1 MSKKIFSK
9 KEQAI
14 LRKNRHVLRISDKA
28 ITYTDDFKVRALA
41 ESSKGKTAREI
52 FEEAGFD
59 VELIGM
65 SRVTSSITRWK
76 TSYKEKGVMGLRDT
90 RKGNS
95 GRPLNRELSP
105 KEIIERKD
113 AEIAYLKAELE
124 LVKKLDLKE
133 RSVRKGKIKTPIIYD
148 LISSVINEYKL
159 DNSVSHLCELA
170 GVSRSGY
177 YRHKNAEN
185 YRNAK
190 NIQDSIDYE
199 TILKAYNFK
208 NCTKGSRGIYM
219 VLLNEFKIE
228 MNRKKIQRLMRK
240 FNLRCPI
247 RKINPY
253 RQMAKATKEHRVVP
267 NKLQRKFKDG
277 EPGEI
282 LLTDITYLPFKG
294 SFAYLSAIKDSVT
307 NEILAYKLSDN
318 IKLDIAMDTI
328 DKLMAK
334 HKDRLHKNSYIHSDQ
349 GVHYTSPKFQNK
361 LKNNQLGQSM
371 SRKGNCWDN
380 APMESFFGHMKD
392 EINYDDCDSFD
403 ELSKVI
409 DEYIDYY
416 NKYRYQWDLNKM
428 TPIKYREYLFD
439 SAQSTLQA

>member
-9 KEQAI
+9 KEKAI

-185 YRNAK
+185 YRNVK
-190 NIQDSIDYE
+190 NIQDKIDYE

-208 NCTKGSRGIYM
+208 DCTKR
-219 VLLNEFKIE
+219 
-228 MNRKKIQRLMRK
+228 
-240 FNLRCPI
+240 
-247 RKINPY
+247 
-253 RQMAKATKEHRVVP
+253 
-267 NKLQRKFKDG
+267 
-277 EPGEI
+277 
-282 LLTDITYLPFKG
+282 
-294 SFAYLSAIKDSVT
+294 IKR
-307 NEILAYKLSDN
+307 N
-318 IKLDIAMDTI
+318 IHGFT
-328 DKLMAK
+328 
-334 HKDRLHKNSYIHSDQ
+334 
-349 GVHYTSPKFQNK
+349 
-361 LKNNQLGQSM
+361 
-371 SRKGNCWDN
+371 
-380 APMESFFGHMKD
+380 
-392 EINYDDCDSFD
+392 
-403 ELSKVI
+403 
-409 DEYIDYY
+409 
-416 NKYRYQWDLNKM
+416 
-428 TPIKYREYLFD
+428 
-439 SAQSTLQA
+439 

>member
-9 KEQAI
+9 KEQDL
-14 LRKNRHVLRISDKA
+14 LRTNKYVLRISDKA
-28 ITYTDDFKVRALA
+28 ITYTDDFKLHVMAK
-41 ESSKGKTAREI
+41 SSKGISARDI
-52 FEEAGFD
+52 FEESGFD
-59 VELIGM
+59 VDLIGIH
-65 SRVTSSITRWK
+65 RVYSSVKRWRA
-76 TSYKEKGVMGLRDT
+76 SYKEKGVMGLRDT

-95 GRPLNRELSP
+95 GRPLNRELLP
-105 KEIIERKD
+105 EEIIERKD

-133 RSVRKGKIKTPIIYD
+133 RSVRKEKIETPIIYD
-148 LISSVINEYKL
+148 LISSVITEYKL

-177 YRHKNAEN
+177 YRHKNTES

-199 TILKAYNFK
+199 SILKAYNFK

-219 VLLNEFKIE
+219 VLLNEFNIE

-294 SFAYLSAIKDSVT
+294 SFVYLSVIKDSVT

-328 DKLMAK
+328 NKLMTK
-334 HKDRLHKNSYIHSDQ
+334 HKNRLHKNSYIHSDQ
-349 GVHYTSPKFQNK
+349 GVHYTSPKFQKK
-361 LKNNQLGQSM
+361 LKNNKLGQSM

-392 EINYDDCDSFD
+392 EINYDNCDNFD
-403 ELSKVI
+403 ELRQII
-409 DEYIDYY
+409 DEYIYYY
-416 NKYRYQWDLNKM
+416 NNYRYQWDLNKM
-428 TPIKYREYLFD
+428 TPIKYREYL
-439 SAQSTLQA
+439 SNNTQITLQA